1 MNTNPKP
8 SALPISQLG
17 YYAGFFTRL
26 TAFFVD
32 VFIVGASTIIGSW
45 FLTIIS
51 GMLQFQAIFSR
62 VPILREGYNW
72 LVASPLDQLLIFV
85 YVVGYFVFFWAI
97 VGQTPGKALLGIRI
111 IPVDGKKLSVGRALL
126 RYIGYWISTAGLLL
140 GFLWILVD
148 DRRQGW
154 HDKISGTYVVYTW
167 HARPDEKFLVEE
179 IEQFGK

>member
-1 MNTNPKP
+1 MNTKPKP
-8 SALPISQLG
+8 TALPISQLG

-32 VFIVGASTIIGSW
+32 VFIVGASTVVGSW
-45 FLTIIS
+45 FIKVIS

-62 VPILREGYNW
+62 VPVLRDYYNRI
-72 LVASPLDQLLIFV
+72 VESPLDQLLILL
-85 YVVGYFVFFWAI
+85 YVISYFVFFWAI

-111 IPVDGKKLSVGRALL
+111 ISVAGKKLSVGRALL
-126 RYIGYWISTAGLLL
+126 RYLGYWISTAGLLL

-179 IEQFGK
+179 I

>member
-1 MNTNPKP
+1 MNPKLDQT
-8 SALPISQLG
+8 SLPPSQLG

-32 VFIVGASTIIGSW
+32 VFIVGASSVVGSW
-45 FLTIIS
+45 FIKVIS
-51 GMLQFQAIFSR
+51 GMLQFQTIFSR
-62 VPILREGYNW
+62 IPILKEYYTRI
-72 LVASPLDQLLIFV
+72 VDSPLDRLLIFLFV
-85 YVVGYFVFFWAI
+85 IGYFVFFWAI
-97 VGQTPGKALLGIRI
+97 VGQTPGKALLGIRV
-111 IPVDGKKLSVGRALL
+111 IPVQGRKLSVGRALL

-167 HARPDEKFLVEE
+167 HARPDEKFLVDE